1 MRTHKYI
8 EFFKG
13 EIAIRKNLETGNY
26 QVVENIPTH
35 GILVW
40 NDYGN
45 TAKDLEDAETD
56 ARKLASGWPTM
67 CGFAARKQSEK
78 GGVESPAK

>member
-1 MRTHKYI
+1 MRTHEYI
-8 EFFKG
+8 EFFQG

-45 TAKDLEDAETD
+45 TAKDLESAKAD

-67 CGFAARKQSEK
+67 CGFTTCK
-78 GGVESPAK
+78 